1 MKFHHILKNQ
11 GLNNESTKIVHTSF
25 DYNIVYHICV
35 FGHIPG
41 LFFKL
46 YIQSQC
52 YGARCNSA
60 GW

>member
-1 MKFHHILKNQ
+1 MKFHQILKSV
-11 GLNNESTKIVHTSF
+11 GLNNESTKIVRSSL
-25 DYNIVYHICV
+25 DDNIVYDCV

-52 YGARCNSA
+52 YGARCNTA
-60 GW
+60 G